1 MRLTIARKLGIVTA
15 ITLTFMLVAIAANV
29 AGLNAVRAS
38 AARSVEQLRAAEAY
52 KDLVNA
58 QGRAYS
64 ALFEYVADGEA
75 DDLAAYETARDE
87 AQQLSAPAVRYCDGC
102 HPSKAPDITTVLTAL
117 RSQQDTSARLLDEAL
132 AAYQA
137 NPADT
142 AAISS
147 KVQAAEGVVA
157 SQRAVADGVQG
168 SHASFIDQ
176 QLALDDR
183 QAVTL
188 LAINIALGLLALVV
202 AAFLAIRISGGIVR
216 SIASLRNA
224 ADGMSRGEL
233 DAPIELKTGDEMED
247 MAASIER
254 MRLSL
259 KAAMDRLRSR
269 SSAT

>member
-1 MRLTIARKLGIVTA
+1 LI
-15 ITLTFMLVAIAANV
+15 FMLVAIAANV
-29 AGLNAVRAS
+29 AGLNTVRAS
-38 AARSVEQLRAAEAY
+38 SNRSVAQLRAAGAY

-58 QGRAYS
+58 QVRAYS
-64 ALFEYVADGEA
+64 SMFEYVADGEA
-75 DDLAAYETARDE
+75 EDLAAYESARDQ
-87 AQQLSAPAVRYCDGC
+87 AQQLTEPAMAYCSGC
-102 HPSKAPDITTVLTAL
+102 HPSKAPDINTIMTAL
-117 RSQQDTSARLLDEAL
+117 ESQQDTSTRLLEEAL
-132 AAYQA
+132 AAYEA

-147 KVQAAEGVVA
+147 KVQAAEGVVG
-157 SQRAVADGVQG
+157 SQLAVADRVQS
-168 SHASFIDQ
+168 SHGSFIDE
-176 QLALDDR
+176 QLALDGR
-183 QAVTL
+183 QAATL

-202 AAFLAIRISGGIVR
+202 SAFLAIRISGGIVR

-269 SSAT
+269 TSAP

>member
-1 MRLTIARKLGIVTA
+1 MRLTIGRKLGIVTA

-29 AGLNAVRAS
+29 AGLNTVRAS
-38 AARSVEQLRAAEAY
+38 STLSVQQLRAAEAY

-58 QGRAYS
+58 QSRAYS
-64 ALFEYVADGEA
+64 TLFEYVADGEA
-75 DDLAAYETARDE
+75 ADLAAYESARDE
-87 AQQLSAPAVRYCDGC
+87 AQQLSEPAVQYCNGC
-102 HPSKAPDITTVLTAL
+102 HPSKAPDIKTILAAL

-132 AAYQA
+132 AAYQTTPGDP
-137 NPADT
+137 N
-142 AAISS
+142 AISS

-157 SQRAVADGVQG
+157 SQLAVADRVRS
-168 SHASFIDQ
+168 SHASFIDE
-176 QLALDDR
+176 QLAVDER

-188 LAINIALGLLALVV
+188 LAANIALGLLALVIS
-202 AAFLAIRISGGIVR
+202 AFLAIRISGGIVR
-216 SIASLRNA
+216 SITSLRRA

-247 MAASIER
+247 MAASVER

-269 SSAT
+269 SAGP

>member
-1 MRLTIARKLGIVTA
+1 MRLTIGKKLGIVTA
-15 ITLTFMLVAIAANV
+15 ITLIFMLVVIAANV
-29 AGLNAVRAS
+29 AGLNTVRTS
-38 AARSVEQLRAAEAY
+38 STRSVEQLRAAGAY

-75 DDLAAYETARDE
+75 DDLTAYESARDQ
-87 AQQLSAPAVRYCDGC
+87 AQQLTEPAVQYCSGC
-102 HPSKAPDITTVLTAL
+102 HPSKAPDIKAILTAL
-117 RSQQDTSARLLDEAL
+117 RSQQDTIVRLLGEAL
-132 AAYQA
+132 AAHQA
-137 NPADT
+137 NPAD
-142 AAISS
+142 AAVSS
-147 KVQAAEGVVA
+147 KIQAAEGAVA
-157 SQRAVADGVQG
+157 SQLAVADGVQT
-168 SHASFIDQ
+168 SHAAFIDQ

-188 LAINIALGLLALVV
+188 LGINIALGLLALVV

-216 SIASLRNA
+216 SITNLRNA

-269 SSAT
+269 TSAP

>member
-1 MRLTIARKLGIVTA
+1 MRLTIGRKLGIVTA
-15 ITLTFMLVAIAANV
+15 ITLIFMLVAIAANV
-29 AGLNAVRAS
+29 AGLNTVRAS
-38 AARSVEQLRAAEAY
+38 STRSVEQLRAAEAY

-75 DDLAAYETARDE
+75 PDLVAYQSARDQ
-87 AQQLSAPAVRYCDGC
+87 AQQLTEPAVRYCNGC
-102 HPSKAPDITTVLTAL
+102 HPSKAPDIKTILTAL
-117 RSQQDTSARLLDEAL
+117 RSQQDTSTRLLDEAL

-147 KVQAAEGVVA
+147 KVQSAEGVVA
-157 SQRAVADGVQG
+157 SQLAVADRVQS

-188 LAINIALGLLALVV
+188 LGVNIALGLLALVV
-202 AAFLAIRISGGIVR
+202 SAFLAIRISGGIVR
-216 SIASLRNA
+216 SIATLVNS
-224 ADGMSRGEL
+224 ADGMSRGDLE
-233 DAPIELKTGDEMED
+233 APIELKTGDEMEH
-247 MAASIER
+247 MAASVER

-269 SSAT
+269 TSAP

>member
-1 MRLTIARKLGIVTA
+1 MRLTIGRKLGIVTA
-15 ITLTFMLVAIAANV
+15 ITLIFMLVAIVANV
-29 AGLNAVRAS
+29 AGLNTVRAS
-38 AARSVEQLRAAEAY
+38 STRSVEQLRAAEAY

-75 DDLAAYETARDE
+75 DDLAVYETARDQ
-87 AQQLSAPAVRYCDGC
+87 AQQLTEPAVRYCDGC
-102 HPSKAPDITTVLTAL
+102 HPSKAPDIQTILTAL
-117 RSQQDTSARLLDEAL
+117 RSQQDTAARLLDEAL
-132 AAYQA
+132 AAHEA

-142 AAISS
+142 AVSS
-147 KVQAAEGVVA
+147 KVQAAEGVVG
-157 SQRAVADGVQG
+157 SQLAVADGVQS
-168 SHASFIDQ
+168 SHASFIDE

-188 LAINIALGLLALVV
+188 LATNIALGLLALVV
-202 AAFLAIRISGGIVR
+202 SAFLAIRISGGIVR

-233 DAPIELKTGDEMED
+233 DAPIELKTGDEMEE

-269 SSAT
+269 TSAS